1 MVSKTLPLPPVQSHI
16 TEESTFAEAWP
27 VWWQNKQQN
36 ISPKTAKCY
45 REYYRALE
53 PFFACVKLCDFS
65 IERIAAYRS
74 YRVTAGPGLVNHEVN
89 CLSQLL
95 ASVGLWASIAKVY
108 KPLRIPKSG
117 PGIALLPEEEQHLF
131 DLAMNGPKKWTV
143 VYCASLITN
152 HTTAGPGEIR
162 HLQLKHIDLRNRILH
177 VQEGV
182 KNDFRVRDIPLNDEA
197 FWAVSQL
204 VARATRLGATVPDHY
219 LLPGRAPRKGEGWM
233 FSKPM
238 LSWKKAWHALRKE
251 AAKKY
256 PRLAK
261 LRMYDLRH
269 HAFTKLLE
277 NPAVSEEVVED
288 IAGHALSSKMKKRYS
303 HIRMKAKKDA
313 VQALCND
320 GIART
325 PIGSHVS
332 TMPVQW
338 SLSTLTGYAR
348 VVETGGGEH
357 ETKITATPDREANLA

>member
-1 MVSKTLPLPPVQSHI
+1 M

-27 VWWQNKQQN
+27 VWWQTKQQN

-45 REYYRALE
+45 REYYRALG
-53 PFFACVKLCDFS
+53 PFFAEVRLCDFS

-74 YRVTAGPGLVNHEVN
+74 YRVTAGPGLINHEVN

-108 KPLRIPKSG
+108 KPLRVPKSG
-117 PGIALLPEEEQHLF
+117 PGIALLAEEEQCLF
-131 DLAMNGPKKWTV
+131 ELAMKGSKKWTV

-162 HLQLKHIDLRNRILH
+162 NLQLKHIDLRNRMLR

-182 KNDFRVRDIPLNDEA
+182 KNDFRIRDIPLNDEA

-204 VARATRLGATVPDHY
+204 VARATRLGATEPDHY
-219 LLPGRAPRKGEGWM
+219 LLPGRAPHKGEGWTL
-233 FSKPM
+233 SKPT
-238 LSWKKAWHALRKE
+238 LSWKTAWYALRKE

-256 PRLAK
+256 PRLAR

-269 HAFTKLLE
+269 HALTKLLE
-277 NPAVSEEVVED
+277 NPDISEEVVED

-303 HIRMKAKKDA
+303 HIRIKAKRAA
-313 VQALCND
+313 VEALCED

-325 PIGSHVS
+325 PVVPQPA
-332 TMPVQW
+332 PVAKQW
-338 SLSTLTGYAR
+338 TGSTLTLTR
-348 VVETGGGEH
+348 W
-357 ETKITATPDREANLA
+357 